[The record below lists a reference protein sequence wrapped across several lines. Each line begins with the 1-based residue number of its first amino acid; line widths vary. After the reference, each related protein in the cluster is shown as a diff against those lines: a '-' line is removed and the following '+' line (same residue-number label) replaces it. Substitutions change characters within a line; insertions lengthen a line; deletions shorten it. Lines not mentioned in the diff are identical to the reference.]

1 VQGISAVRRDI
12 ARQGQQVPPPLQ
24 LLFTMPRGKAKL
36 LPAPNGAGWFVVYLD
51 KVVPGDAAGAPDLIE
66 AVKSQFAQVVGDEYA
81 QQFTLAAR
89 ARAKV
94 KRNEDALGKLKQE
107 LQGGGTAQ

>member
-1 VQGISAVRRDI
+1 
-12 ARQGQQVPPPLQ
+12 VPPPLA

-36 LPAPNGAGWFVVYLD
+36 QAAPDGRGWFVVHLD

-66 AVKSQFAQVVGDEYA
+66 AVKSSFAQVFGDEYA

-94 KRNEDALGKLKQE
+94 KRNEEALGKLKQE
-107 LQGGGTAQ
+107 LQGGGAGQ